1 VAAVQGKPTAW
12 AKFTK
17 YLREVRSELRKVA
30 WPNRKEL
37 ITYTIVVVV
46 TVVVVAVFSG
56 LVDIL
61 ATGVL
66 NLLRRL
72 GG

>member
-1 VAAVQGKPTAW
+1 VAAVQNKPTAW
-12 AKFTK
+12 ARFTK
-17 YLREVRSELRKVA
+17 YLREVRSELRKVS

-46 TVVVVAVFSG
+46 TAVGVAIFSG
-56 LVDIL
+56 LVDVL
-61 ATGVL
+61 ATGAL

>member
-1 VAAVQGKPTAW
+1 MSAVQTKPTAW
-12 AKFTK
+12 ARFTK
-17 YLREVRSELRKVA
+17 YLRDARSELRKVS

-46 TVVVVAVFSG
+46 TVVAVAIFSG
-56 LVDIL
+56 LVDVI